1 MAAYVA
7 PGFVVSIIH
16 NNKPIRELSEE
27 GKRITR
33 IPFGSEY
40 AIRLKNKSHARAYT
54 KVYIDGTDVTGAGKI
69 ILNAGQTLDLERFL
83 EDAHSGKKF
92 KFVEASNG
100 AVQDPTSGA
109 NGHVQVVFEP
119 EDTVAE
125 LKKTLSN
132 VCKRAPGGIAG
143 VQDMSG
149 ILRGAGFLGH
159 HHQPAQAADHV
170 NVNTGG
176 ASGYVGYGAGVA
188 PTSTL
193 ITNAVGGIGMGHT
206 YVDYPMPQEVSL
218 SDAGATVE
226 GSHSSQ
232 GFSISHENFATL
244 PSVTIDLWIKGPKV
258 ELPQAPLLK
267 LDVSWVFRVG
277 AKGLQE
283 VVCGGVSLPMSQV
296 DYTSWDGEVAH
307 TTVSGVQYM
316 LTSGTWRIE
325 IV

>member
-7 PGFVVSIIH
+7 PGFVVSVIH
-16 NNKPIRELSEE
+16 NNKSIRELSEE

-40 AIRLKNKSHARAYT
+40 AIRLKNKSHARAYA

-83 EDAHSGKKF
+83 EDANSGKKF
-92 KFVEASNG
+92 KFVAALSEG
-100 AVQDPTSGA
+100 VQDPTSGA

-119 EDTVAE
+119 EDTVEE
-125 LKKTLSN
+125 LKKTLSRIS
-132 VCKRAPGGIAG
+132 KRAPGGTPG

-159 HHQPAQAADHV
+159 HQPTQATDYV
-170 NVNTGG
+170 ITGG
-176 ASGYVGYGAGVA
+176 AGGCVGYGAGVA

-193 ITNAVGGIGMGHT
+193 ITNAVGGIGTGHT
-206 YVDYPMPQEVSL
+206 YVDCPMPQEMSL

-244 PSVTIDLWIKGPKV
+244 PSVTINLWIKGPKV

-296 DYTSWDGEVAH
+296 AYTSWDGEVAH

-316 LTSGTWRIE
+316 LTSGTWRVE